1 MKVIFKNT
9 KLEFQTKPEE
19 VNLTVRTESD
29 TYIGGDNFYGK
40 IKSSPGGAYNSF
52 VANIEGYSSIGISD
66 REIYAFYTSDPVVD
80 ETEAMVLGDGH
91 YRVVEVVPDKSY
103 LTPPVGAKYV
113 AISSQESSIS
123 ITGIL

>member
-19 VNLTVRTESD
+19 VNLTVRTESGA
-29 TYIGGDNFYGK
+29 YIGGDNFYGR
-40 IKSSPGGAYNSF
+40 IKRNTGGSYNSF
-52 VANIEGYSSIGISD
+52 VANIEGYTSIGISD
-66 REIYAFYTSDPVVD
+66 MEIYAFYTSDPVVD
-80 ETEAMVLGDGH
+80 ETDAMVLGDGH
-91 YRVVEVVPDKSY
+91 YRAVEVVHDKSY

>member
-19 VNLTVRTESD
+19 VNLTVRTESN
-29 TYIGGDNFYGK
+29 TYIGGNNFFGK
-40 IKSSPGGAYNSF
+40 LLRSQQGGAYNSF
-52 VANIEGYSSIGISD
+52 VANIEGYTSIGISD
-66 REIYAFYTSDPVVD
+66 REIYAFYTSDPVVG
-80 ETEAMVLGDGH
+80 ETDSMDLDGN
-91 YRVVEVVPDKSY
+91 YRIVEVVHDKSY
-103 LTPPVGAKYV
+103 LTPPVGAKYI